1 MSQRHSYALDST
13 VTLDLHGTRQR
24 VRLCGDRPGLPP
36 VLVVQAGPGLPLLN
50 EAARFHQLL
59 QLEPDFS
66 VAYWDQRGCGHAALQ
81 DAQRVSLKTQVDDV
95 CAVVRWLADETQQRV
110 VVLGISL
117 GATFAL
123 QAAARD
129 SSRIKAMVAVS
140 IDADTACSDAAVSSF
155 LREVSTQ
162 TDNRRLARSI
172 EKLGTPPYL
181 TPAPFQLRE
190 RLLTDLGG
198 IERGRRFGELLREL
212 LYSLVRTYGWLGA
225 VMALRN
231 MNAIQRQLLPEV
243 ATLNL
248 FAHWPRPAIP
258 VHYVFGG
265 RDPLV
270 PSSMVQGVSG
280 MAANRDTVVTAP
292 DAGHMVHFDEP
303 ALVRSLVVQAH
314 CRH

>member
-1 MSQRHSYALDST
+1 MSHRHSYALDST
-13 VTLDLHGTRQR
+13 ITLDVHGTRQR
-24 VRLCGDRPGLPP
+24 VRLCGGRRGLPP

-50 EAARFHQLL
+50 EAERFQRGL

-66 VAYWDQRGCGHAALQ
+66 VAYWDQRGCGHAAVQ
-81 DAQRVSLKTQVDDV
+81 DAQSVSLKTQVDDV
-95 CAVVRWLADETQQRV
+95 CAIVRWLADETQQRV

-129 SSRIKAMVAVS
+129 ASRIKGLVAVS

-155 LREVSTQ
+155 LREVGMQ
-162 TDNRRLARSI
+162 AGNRRLTRSI
-172 EKLGTPPYL
+172 EKLGKPPYI

-190 RLLTDLGG
+190 RLLTNLGG
-198 IERGRRFGELLREL
+198 IEQGRRFSELLRGL
-212 LYSLVRTYGWLGA
+212 LSSLVRTYGWIGA
-225 VMALRN
+225 VTALRN
-231 MNAIQRQLLPEV
+231 MNEIQRQLLPEV

-258 VHYVFGG
+258 VHYIFGG

-270 PSSMVQGVSG
+270 PSSMVQEISG
-280 MAANRDTVVTAP
+280 IAANRDTVVTAP
-292 DAGHMVHFDEP
+292 NAAHMVHFDEP
-303 ALVRSLVVQAH
+303 AIVRSLVVQAH
-314 CRH
+314 CRL

>member
-13 VTLDLHGTRQR
+13 VTLHLHGTRQR
-24 VRLCGDRPGLPP
+24 VRLCGNRPGLPP

-50 EAARFHQLL
+50 EAARFQQLL
-59 QLEPDFS
+59 QLEPDFA

-162 TDNRRLARSI
+162 TNNRRLARSI
-172 EKLGTPPYL
+172 EKLGTPPYV

-198 IERGRRFGELLREL
+198 IEQGRRFGELLRGL
-212 LYSLVRTYGWLGA
+212 LYSLVRTYGWRGA
-225 VMALRN
+225 VMGLRN

-280 MAANRDTVVTAP
+280 IAANRDTVVTAP

-314 CRH
+314 CRR